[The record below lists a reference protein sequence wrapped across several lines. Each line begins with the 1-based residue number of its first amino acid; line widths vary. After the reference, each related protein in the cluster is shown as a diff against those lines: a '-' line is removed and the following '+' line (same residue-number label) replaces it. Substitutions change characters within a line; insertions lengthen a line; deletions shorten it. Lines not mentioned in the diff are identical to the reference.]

1 MTVIHILKTQKQK
14 HAGAGER
21 DTRRYQNVTFPALYL
36 DPNEFIGLSIEAGVI
51 EPSFDP
57 IVEVIVP
64 VREDATEVPFIDIK
78 ASARSKTLP
87 LNMALKVALCGVEGT
102 VA

>member
-1 MTVIHILKTQKQK
+1 M
-14 HAGAGER
+14 
-21 DTRRYQNVTFPALYL
+21 TFPLLYL

-57 IVEVIVP
+57 IDEVIVP
-64 VREDATEVPFIDIK
+64 AREEATEEPFIDIK

-87 LNMALKVALCGVEGT
+87 LNMPLKVALCGVEGT